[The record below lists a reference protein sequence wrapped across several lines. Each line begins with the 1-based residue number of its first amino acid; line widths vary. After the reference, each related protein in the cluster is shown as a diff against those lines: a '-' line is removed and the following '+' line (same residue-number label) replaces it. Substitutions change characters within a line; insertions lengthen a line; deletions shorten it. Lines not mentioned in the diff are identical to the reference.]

1 MLKKIMITIVMLITP
16 VMVLGATCDLVNDGQ
31 NNNNREIT
39 CDKEKSTSTQFKT
52 MEDVEVLK
60 NSVCRVTC
68 NERLVLLVDPI
79 KKALAGT
86 SFSYPLYTSGE
97 RECRAVYE
105 YESYSDRMRA
115 LAKEWGV
122 ADNNSKQKTLKV
134 VFHRNASSGD
144 TTTKIESFTTEDI
157 WNRFGYD
164 KNGKARYKTG
174 DRQTGSFGDWSKSGY
189 SLLGWSTNKN
199 ADTAEYLPYARV
211 TDKFITDTI
220 NTTGETLHLYA
231 IWKTTSTTDEVFFI
245 KNTLKY
251 HRNTS
256 ASDSTTLSQE
266 FTLGKMINE
275 IGYNTNGAATWA
287 QSGQFGGWSR
297 SGYVPLGWS
306 RNSNAKTPE
315 MDLYEIITDDYIRA
329 NQGTIDLYLVWGQLP
344 TYTTSRKTDE
354 IDREITNLHQE
365 RIECDNFKEIGA
377 EKFNKYEMDANV
389 NIILET
395 STGDVDIPYHYED
408 MTDYTNSVEI
418 YKKDFDGCE
427 INLTTRKCDEVEQ
440 MTSEWTETASFNGK
454 YTMQDAFLELY
465 TGKRNTV
472 YDGKSC
478 NAGDRYFVPFYE
490 ITKPRSEDRTDLGYK
505 ITLNARRL
513 GDNMLP
519 ANRGNWNLTVNCH
532 YQVSNLMYP
541 QQDDRGNCIDENCN
555 KYGTTAFEYRIVDL
569 PDPFPSREP
578 GANWKG
584 REAIITSTK
593 DNISSLL
600 RFTINLNRSGIY
612 KVRKYNELY
621 SYDTFNLNEME
632 KSQFIINNT
641 GIVCRGENC

>member
-1 MLKKIMITIVMLITP
+1 MKNKVLILMIMLIMP
-16 VMVLGATCDLVNDGQ
+16 VMVLGATCDLVNDNQ

-52 MEDVEVLK
+52 MEDVVVLN
-60 NSVCRVTC
+60 NSVCKVTC
-68 NERLVLLVDPI
+68 NEHLAILVDPI
-79 KKALAGT
+79 KKVLAGT
-86 SFSYPLYTSGE
+86 SFSYPMYTSGE
-97 RECRAVYE
+97 RECRAIYE

-115 LAKEWGV
+115 LAKEWRV

-144 TTTKIESFTTEDI
+144 TTTRIESFTTEDI

-174 DRQTGSFGDWSKSGY
+174 DRQQGSYGDWSKSGY

-199 ADTAEYLPYARV
+199 ATRAEYSPYARV
-211 TDKFITDTI
+211 TDSFITNTI
-220 NTTGETLHLYA
+220 NATGTTLHLYA
-231 IWKTTSTTDEVFFI
+231 IWKANTTADEVFFV
-245 KNTLKY
+245 KNTLRY

-256 ASDSTTLSQE
+256 ASDSTTVTQD
-266 FTLGKMINE
+266 FTLGKMLNK
-275 IGYNTNGAATWA
+275 IGYNENGSSKWA

-306 RNSNAKTPE
+306 RDRNARTTE

-329 NQGTIDLYLVWGQLP
+329 NPGTVDLYLVWGQLP

-354 IDREITNLHQE
+354 IDREITNLYQE
-365 RIECDNFKEIGA
+365 RLACDNFKEEGT
-377 EKFNKYEMDANV
+377 EKFNKYGMDANV
-389 NIILET
+389 NIIIET
-395 STGDVDIPYHYED
+395 STGDVDVPYHYED
-408 MTDYTNSVEI
+408 MSNYANNVITYS
-418 YKKDFDGCE
+418 KDFDGCE
-427 INLTTRKCDEVEQ
+427 INLTTRKCNEVEQ
-440 MTSEWTETASFNGK
+440 MTSEWVETASFNGK
-454 YTMQDAFLELY
+454 YTMQDTFLELY
-465 TGKRNTV
+465 TGKRKIV
-472 YDGKSC
+472 YDSKSC
-478 NAGDRYFVPFYE
+478 NAGDRYFVPFNE
-490 ITKPRSEDRTDLGYK
+490 ITKPRSEDKTDLGYK

-519 ANRGNWNLTVNCH
+519 INRNNWNLTVNCY

-541 QQDDRGNCIDENCN
+541 QQDNRGNCIDENCN

-569 PDPFPSREP
+569 ADPFPSREP

-584 REAIITSTK
+584 REEIITSTK
-593 DNISSLL
+593 DNISALL
-600 RFTINLNRSGIY
+600 RFTINLKRSGIR
-612 KVRKYNELY
+612 KVRQYNELY

-632 KSQFIINNT
+632 KSKFIINNT
-641 GIVCRGENC
+641 SIVCRGKRC